1 MPRMRFDN
9 AGLEGAKVGYSVEHS
24 KRTRRGEK
32 MIWLKIIVV
41 GVFCWLLGY
50 WIETENKNFRKLLDK
65 QSKYMDLQFN
75 LIVDLKARVFLLEQ
89 MAGVEIEVEQ
99 DKDSNEEKE
108 DK

>member
-1 MPRMRFDN
+1 
-9 AGLEGAKVGYSVEHS
+9 
-24 KRTRRGEK
+24 

-75 LIVDLKARVFLLEQ
+75 LIVDLKARVYLLEQ
-89 MAGVEIEVEQ
+89 LAGVEIGVEQ
-99 DKDSNEEKE
+99 DKDSSEEKE
-108 DK
+108 DE

>member
-1 MPRMRFDN
+1 
-9 AGLEGAKVGYSVEHS
+9 
-24 KRTRRGEK
+24 